1 MPRMLSRVGIAV
13 ALLLA
18 PSLTFAAANDVTLT
32 TSAVLSVNGITLNVS
47 GSGGSIE
54 SMIVNATNFS
64 VTLLSGSTFEVT
76 APGREQLAVDNT
88 DGATGSICNDSQS
101 VISYTATHTMTVVV
115 SPSATLCV
123 SAPATPTS
131 GGGGGGGGSSTASVT
146 STSSVVA
153 TTLAATTTPATASTT
168 TPAVAATP
176 TNPVTPASPSSSGLS
191 VLQVKSILDLLASF
205 DADASVIASVKASLQ
220 GTALVASPAVH
231 VFASDLFAGSPLGN
245 EVKALQQFLN
255 SHGYPVT
262 ASGPGS
268 SGKETSKFGPATKAA
283 LIKYQKAKGVTP
295 ASGYFGAKTR
305 AVANADL

>member
-1 MPRMLSRVGIAV
+1 MLSRAGIAV

-32 TSAVLSVNGITLNVS
+32 TSAVLSVNGITLNVT

-76 APGREQLAVDNT
+76 APGRQQLVVDNS
-88 DGATGSICNDSQS
+88 DNATGSICDDTQS
-101 VISYTATHTMTVVV
+101 VISYTATHTMTVIV

-123 SAPATPTS
+123 SAPAAPTS
-131 GGGGGGGGSSTASVT
+131 GGGGSSVASVA
-146 STSSVVA
+146 SPDSIVA
-153 TTLAATTTPATASTT
+153 ITPVATTTPATASTT

-176 TNPVTPASPSSSGLS
+176 ANPVTLASAPSSGLS
-191 VLQVKSILDLLASF
+191 VSQVKSILDLLASF
-205 DADASVIASVKASLQ
+205 DADASTIASVKASLQ
-220 GTALVASPAVH
+220 GMPVGPVASSASH
-231 VFASDLFAGSPLGN
+231 VFASDLSIGSSLGS

-255 SHGYPVT
+255 SHGYSVA

-283 LIKYQKAKGVTP
+283 LIKYQKAKGITP

-305 AVANADL
+305 AAINADL